1 MGFVDNHCDP
11 RKRNFPYE
19 RGQALQVV
27 SLRIIFLSCFYL
39 IIGVFMLNIRR
50 YVLAFVA
57 MVPIAFGS
65 SFAKAQDIVDTAI
78 AAGQFGTLV
87 AAVQAAGLVDTLKG
101 EGPFTVF
108 APTDAAFAALPEGTV
123 EDLLKPENKDQLIAV
138 LTYHVIPGAVM
149 SGDIAGKKLEV
160 ATVQGSDLSIDAT
173 MGVKVDNAT
182 VVGAD
187 IETSNGVIHVIDHVL
202 LPN

>member
-1 MGFVDNHCDP
+1 
-11 RKRNFPYE
+11 
-19 RGQALQVV
+19 
-27 SLRIIFLSCFYL
+27 
-39 IIGVFMLNIRR
+39 MLNIRR
-50 YVLAFVA
+50 FVLTFVA

-87 AAVQAAGLVDTLKG
+87 AAIQAADLVGALSG

-108 APTDAAFAALPEGTV
+108 APNNDAFAAFLEGTV
-123 EDLLKPENKDQLIAV
+123 ENLLKPENKDQLIAV

-182 VVGAD
+182 VVSAD
-187 IETSNGVIHVIDHVL
+187 IETSNGVIHVIDNVL